1 MDDLTSKPLTPE
13 DWIFIL
19 RVMEGTMLDVPRIR
33 NDVARLWLAEAK
45 ASSLNIEP
53 LTEAQIA
60 ECITEAG
67 CHGGAMRMSYGSGP
81 YEITRP
87 TINAVE
93 MVRAVERAHG
103 IGAKD

>member
-1 MDDLTSKPLTPE
+1 MDNLTEKPLTPE

-19 RVMEGTMLDVPRIR
+19 RVMEGTMLDVPRIQ
-33 NDVARLWLAEAK
+33 NDVARLQLAEAK
-45 ASSLNIEP
+45 ASSLNSEP
-53 LTEAQIA
+53 LTEAQIVK
-60 ECITEAG
+60 CIAEAG
-67 CHGGAMRMSYGSGP
+67 CHGGAMRMSYESGP